1 GLEGLSS
8 HGSEVTMWSTVTG
21 EPVGHEEL
29 DASYWYRN
37 LREPVRFEAA
47 VRAAQAHRDAHFI
60 ELSPHPVLALA
71 LSTVL
76 ADGSDDGYGRV
87 LHSLRRGQAERA
99 QLLRSLGEAW
109 AAGLPVG
116 WRGLLPV

>member
-21 EPVGHEEL
+21 EPVGDEEL

-37 LREPVRFEAA
+37 LREPVRFETA
-47 VRAAQAHRDAHFI
+47 VRAAHDHGRGVFV
-60 ELSPHPVLALA
+60 EVGPHPVLGLA

-76 ADGSDDGYGRV
+76 GEGESDGEGRV
-87 LHSLRRGQAERA
+87 LHTLRRDQSETA
-99 QLLRSLGEAW
+99 QLLTSLGEAW
-109 AAGLPVG
+109 AAGLPVA
-116 WRGLLPV
+116 WRDLLPA